1 MKKIILLSILFF
13 SCNKQ
18 PTIESIQESNIRL
31 EEQIN
36 SLKTKIYEDSLQLAE
51 LHDNYT
57 QLEFQ
62 YANEKKKYRPTE
74 TIIIEKLTPIISLSD
89 SEAYSLFSNNLKSTD

>member
-1 MKKIILLSILFF
+1 MKKLTLVLLLFF

-18 PTIESIQESNIRL
+18 PTIDSIQESNIRL

-36 SLKTKIYEDSLQLAE
+36 VLKTKIYEDSLQLVE

-74 TIIIEKLTPIISLSD
+74 TIISEKLTPIITLSD
-89 SEAYSLFSNNLKSTD
+89 SAAYSLFTNNLKSTD